1 MGLCAATKEKSQ
13 STKATVL
20 DCQQLIM
27 VQGNPAMEF
36 PPCTLR
42 NAPQLVCFSCQRIA
56 ASTLHLHLPLL
67 GFRQHAS
74 SPWDAFLCFNQSDF
88 PWQLTSHLTRP

>member
-36 PPCTLR
+36 PPCTLH

-56 ASTLHLHLPLL
+56 ASTLHLHLPSLVSANMLPPL
-67 GFRQHAS
+67 GMPFCVLINLI
-74 SPWDAFLCFNQSDF
+74 FLGNL
-88 PWQLTSHLTRP
+88 PVT